1 MSRSTEDVFEDHL
14 KLRDKGDL
22 ETDLLRNY
30 ASDVVLLTSNSNM
43 RGHDAIRLSAARLQ
57 EQLPRAQFVF
67 VKKQVSQRYALL
79 FWQARSARYS
89 VLDGVDSFAIEDGKI
104 VFQSIHYRLIEPGAV
119 DLDIGAP

>member
-1 MSRSTEDVFEDHL
+1 MHRSTEDVFEDHL
-14 KLRDKGDL
+14 KLRNDGDL